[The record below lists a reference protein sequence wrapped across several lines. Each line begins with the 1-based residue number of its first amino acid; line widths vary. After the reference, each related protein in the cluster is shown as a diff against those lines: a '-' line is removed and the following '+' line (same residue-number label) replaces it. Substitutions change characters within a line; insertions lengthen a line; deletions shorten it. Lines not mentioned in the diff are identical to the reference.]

1 MMGQRDALKSI
12 VPVMRGGLPLR
23 KSKRTLVWFMI
34 VCTLLTMTAVPAFA
48 SRGHHRVNNGC
59 GCCCGCCACGCC
71 GNCERYWDGCWR
83 WNEDD
88 QEDGWDDGR
97 LHRRWQEYDYTPWE
111 DEVEADDDVVTSKPA
126 AWPEDA
132 EKPNPAAW
140 LEEAEKPAEPAAK
153 TEEAEKAE
161 KPQLAAKPE
170 TAEKVQAA
178 AQEEK
183 GPAEPNAAAPEKPE
197 APEEPIHKESLFD
210 WLHAVF
216 SR

>member
-1 MMGQRDALKSI
+1 M
-12 VPVMRGGLPLR
+12 R

-111 DEVEADDDVVTSKPA
+111 DEAEADDDVVTSKPA

-161 KPQLAAKPE
+161 KPQLAAKPG